1 MDLKETNHL
10 KNTADI
16 KLHARSKRNN
26 SNTQGTYEILFS
38 EGDNSSQMYFLKSGK
53 LKVIKKKGNQDLE
66 LGQIFEGELVGEVS
80 FFDKGPR
87 TATVIATEDSEL
99 AIIPSDKFQKIF
111 DELPNWYQAL
121 TVTLVKRIRRTDED
135 LCT

>member
-1 MDLKETNHL
+1 MSE
-10 KNTADI
+10 
-16 KLHARSKRNN
+16 KLPVMSVKGN
-26 SNTQGTYEILFS
+26 EILFS
-38 EGDNSSQMYFLKSGK
+38 DGDNSSQMYFLKSGK

-87 TATVIATEDSEL
+87 TATVIAIEDSEL

-111 DELPNWYQAL
+111 EELPGWYQAL

-135 LCT
+135 ICT